1 MFVNYV
7 LLKIC
12 QQSVQY
18 KKVISNNQTYEQQLH
33 YFVRIPKFRY
43 QYSVLWNIFFYFI
56 FFQKKKKKTSHGK
69 SYSETLGT
77 EFTSLTL

>member
-12 QQSVQY
+12 QHSVQY

-56 FFQKKKKKTSHGK
+56 FFFFQKKKKKKKVMVRVTQK
-69 SYSETLGT
+69 LWA
-77 EFTSLTL
+77 LNLQV

>member
-43 QYSVLWNIFFYFI
+43 QYSVLWNIFFYFY
-56 FFQKKKKKTSHGK
+56 FFSKKKKKKVMVRVTQK
-69 SYSETLGT
+69 LWA
-77 EFTSLTL
+77 LNLQV